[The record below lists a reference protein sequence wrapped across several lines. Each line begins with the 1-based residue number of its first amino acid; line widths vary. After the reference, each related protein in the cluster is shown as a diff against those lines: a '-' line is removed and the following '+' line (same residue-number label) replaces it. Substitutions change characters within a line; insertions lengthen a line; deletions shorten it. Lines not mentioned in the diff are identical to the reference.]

1 MTASDEITIWVSNAN
16 QMRSALDN
24 KNPIPQI
31 ACRAEM
37 NTMIL
42 RRSNLS
48 TIGPASGEKKNDGNT
63 YAAYTSDTRKVE
75 SVASLINPT
84 RATYVK

>member
-1 MTASDEITIWVSNAN
+1 MTASEEITICVSSAS

-24 KNPIPQI
+24 KNPIPQM
-31 ACRAEM
+31 ACNAETT
-37 NTMIL
+37 TMIL

-48 TIGPASGEKKNDGNT
+48 TIGPAIGEKKNEGNT
-63 YAAYTSDTRKVE
+63 YAAYTSDTKNVE
-75 SVASLINPT
+75 SVASLIKPT

>member
-1 MTASDEITIWVSNAN
+1 
-16 QMRSALDN
+16 
-24 KNPIPQI
+24 
-31 ACRAEM
+31 
-37 NTMIL
+37 MIL

-48 TIGPASGEKKNDGNT
+48 TIGPAIGEKKNEGST
-63 YAAYTSDTRKVE
+63 YAAYTSDTKNVE